1 MASLANS
8 SKHLKNYY
16 LYFSNF
22 KKKKMKRREHFL
34 TYSLRPAYLGMKAS
48 QATTKE

>member
-22 KKKKMKRREHFL
+22 KKKKKWREGNI
-34 TYSLRPAYLGMKAS
+34 S
-48 QATTKE
+48 